1 MTADVCVVGGGPAG
15 AIVSRRLAQ
24 LGYRVCLIERQDG
37 SRRPTGEALPSSIR
51 GLLEQLGLWQG
62 LDQIGSL
69 RCDRMGTRWRD
80 EAASQQDNAAII
92 VDRALFD
99 RFLIEAATQAGVTV
113 MCPAR
118 ARRPA
123 FVDGRWITPVESRD
137 AGSLVVEARFLVDA
151 TGRRGGCRP
160 AGAPTIALCGRWQG
174 KASSSPAEMC
184 IDAGEHAWFWAA
196 PLSHDGA
203 TAQAF
208 IDPQSYTRRGAVDCA
223 TLYRTLLDQSRLLRE
238 CLRGLSLADIRI
250 RDATF
255 RVDNETVTPNSIKV
269 GDRAFAMDPL
279 SSQGVQAAI
288 RSGLQ
293 ASAVIHTILRGAD
306 VEAALEFYRTTLLGA
321 VKAHGRHASEV
332 YASQALYASAFWQSR
347 SSTRFLDEKKPAPSI
362 RISDNPELMLS
373 QNARLVAL
381 PVIEGDEIRRR
392 TALTHPGLERPV
404 AWLGGVPLGTMLSA
418 IGSKQPAASI
428 LAEWSAYTTPAQ
440 AHALLDW
447 MIAREILVNA

>member
-1 MTADVCVVGGGPAG
+1 MGGGPAG
-15 AIVSRRLAQ
+15 ATVSRRLAQ
-24 LGYRVCLIERQDG
+24 LGYRVCLVERQDE
-37 SRRPTGEALPSSIR
+37 SRRSAGEALSSSIR
-51 GLLEQLGLWQG
+51 GPLEQLGLWEALAQVSY
-62 LDQIGSL
+62 LP
-69 RCDRMGTRWRD
+69 CNRMRTRWQD

-99 RFLIEAATQAGVTV
+99 RYLTEAATRAGVTV

-118 ARRPA
+118 ARRPV
-123 FVDGRWITPVESRD
+123 FVGERWMIPVESRG
-137 AGSLVVEARFLVDA
+137 AESHIVEARFLVDA

-174 KASSSPAEMC
+174 MVASSPAEMC
-184 IDAGEHAWFWAA
+184 IDAGAHAWYWAA
-196 PLSHDGA
+196 PHSRDGA
-203 TAQAF
+203 TAQVF
-208 IDPQSYTRRGAVDCA
+208 MDPQSYTRRGATDCA

-238 CLRGLSLADIRI
+238 FLRGLSLAEIRI

-306 VEAALEFYRTTLLGA
+306 LEAALEFYRMTLQRA
-321 VKAHGRHASEV
+321 VKAHDRHASEI
-332 YASQALYASAFWQSR
+332 YASQALYASDFWQSR
-347 SSTRFLDEKKPAPSI
+347 SSTRSLEERKPAPSI

-373 QNARLVAL
+373 QSARLVAL

-392 TALTHPGLERPV
+392 TALVHPGLECPV
-404 AWLGGVPLGTMLSA
+404 AWLGGVPVGPILSA
-418 IGSKQPAASI
+418 IGSKRPAASI
-428 LAEWSAYTTPAQ
+428 LAEWSGHATPAQ
-440 AHALLDW
+440 ARGLLDW
-447 MIAREILVNA
+447 MIARAILVNA